1 MKCFALVNPGLENIT
16 EKEVKEFLPS
26 SKPKHLS
33 LSVEFEVKKNEDL
46 LLLAQHLQSV
56 KRICISLGKYF
67 SLDNLKLATFPWLDF
82 FTNETSFKVEVEN
95 VSGQDNRFAMAKNV
109 AGHIFSELEKVKM
122 VPKMEM
128 KKPNILVIVFYTGKE
143 YLIGIYICGREL
155 NSRHYRVFP
164 HPASFK
170 GDLGYYFV
178 RTSGFKLGEQIL
190 IGFAKDGVLAIEAAL
205 FQHQVPLKQLKED
218 SWHYFPS
225 LVKLVESSGVNSS
238 EVIPKVKDLSE
249 SENKISIFAFDQSIQ
264 NTNASRKNAY
274 LAGVKSHI
282 NLQKYSLEDLDVKYD
297 PNQFDRIILQVTSKD
312 EDQLNEIYYQ
322 TNYVLK
328 SKGTL
333 LLLGRKGWDFSVSNK
348 FKLLQSGEMVRGN
361 SITAWWL
368 LEKV

>member
-1 MKCFALVNPGLENIT
+1 MKCFALVNSGLENLA
-16 EKEVKEFLPS
+16 EKEVKELLPN
-26 SKPKHLS
+26 SKPKHLH
-33 LSVEFEVKKNEDL
+33 LSVEFEVQKSEDL
-46 LLLAQHLQSV
+46 LKLAQHLQSAR
-56 KRICISLGKYF
+56 RICISLGSYS
-67 SLDNLKLATFPWLDF
+67 SLDDLKLATFPWLDF

-109 AGHIFSELEKVKM
+109 AGYIFSELEKVKII
-122 VPKMEM
+122 PKMEM
-128 KKPNILVIVFYTGKE
+128 KKPNILVIVFHTGKE
-143 YLIGIYICGREL
+143 YLIGIDICGREL
-155 NSRHYRVFP
+155 NARQYRVFP

-170 GDLGYYFV
+170 GDLAYYFV
-178 RTSGFKLGEQIL
+178 CTSGFKPGEQLL
-190 IGFAKDGVLAIEAAL
+190 IGFAKDGVISIEAAL
-205 FQHQVPLKQLKED
+205 FQHQIPLKQLKED

-225 LVKLVESSGVNSS
+225 FVKLVESSGANSF
-238 EVIPKVKDLSE
+238 EAKDLPE
-249 SENKISIFAFDQSIQ
+249 SDTTISIFAFDQSIQ

-328 SKGTL
+328 STGTL